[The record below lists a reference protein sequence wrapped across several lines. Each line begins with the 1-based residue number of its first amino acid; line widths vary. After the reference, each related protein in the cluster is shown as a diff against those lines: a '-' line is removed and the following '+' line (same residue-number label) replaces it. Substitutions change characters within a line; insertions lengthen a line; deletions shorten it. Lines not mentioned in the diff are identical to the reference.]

1 MPASPPP
8 SALHNTQL
16 RRRGVLVGVAV
27 LIIAAFG
34 LVGSREVT
42 PWWPAAVIG
51 AGLAAILIC
60 ILGRCWCTLFIGGR
74 KSMQLVDIGPYSLC
88 RNPLYFFSFIGAFGF
103 GAQIGSLTVALIA
116 TLLVVIVFFATVK
129 KEEAFLTG
137 ALGEPYV
144 AYLGR
149 TPRFIPNPALWRTVE
164 TLEVRPRLVTMTFV
178 DGLLFLLGVPLA
190 LGAAWLHETGALPVL
205 ITLP

>member
-1 MPASPPP
+1 MPKSPPP

-16 RRRGVLVGVAV
+16 ARRGVLVGVAV

-34 LVGSREVT
+34 LVGSREIT

-51 AGLAAILIC
+51 AGLVAILIC

-74 KSMQLVDIGPYSLC
+74 KSMQLVDIGPYSMC
-88 RNPLYFFSFIGAFGF
+88 RNPLYFFSFVGAFGF

-129 KEEAFLTG
+129 KEEAFLKG
-137 ALGEPYV
+137 ALGEPYLE
-144 AYLGR
+144 YLAR

-190 LGAAWLHETGALPVL
+190 LCAAWLHDAGVLPVV